1 MTVPDDIFR
10 NQVRPKKKKWKG
22 GGGEGELKHI
32 SVCQKVRAET
42 YSSS

>member
-10 NQVRPKKKKWKG
+10 NQVRPKKKNGKG
-22 GGGEGELKHI
+22 GEEGELKHI